1 MYKLKDNWAC
11 KVIILPVV
19 KYIYWILLNGKP
31 TLSLSLSHIL
41 SYKCHLTD
49 RSVVSIHICKILSL
63 LFQYRFKRRYHRFLI
78 PFSSLSQSIS
88 HPAAFGFPLQGVGGG
103 EAAHS
108 QGGGMKQVALSGLDW
123 GWNGNRTNV
132 TRVPRICF
140 NQVWL
145 RQADTEMT
153 VKKDK
158 VYSQFP
164 FRNRR
169 NGGSHRATGEAPGL
183 VGR

>member
-1 MYKLKDNWAC
+1 
-11 KVIILPVV
+11 
-19 KYIYWILLNGKP
+19 
-31 TLSLSLSHIL
+31 
-41 SYKCHLTD
+41 
-49 RSVVSIHICKILSL
+49 
-63 LFQYRFKRRYHRFLI
+63 
-78 PFSSLSQSIS
+78 
-88 HPAAFGFPLQGVGGG
+88 
-103 EAAHS
+103 
-108 QGGGMKQVALSGLDW
+108 MKQVALSGLDW